1 MEKETGEIRWFS
13 GTRDLPYDTTYSAPS
28 LVTIDGQRQL
38 VMGAGDGAIWGFQP
52 RTGKPLWHYDLSL
65 RGIFATPLV
74 VGNRVYASHSEENV
88 AV

>member
-52 RTGKPLWHYDLSL
+52 EQANRCGTMIFHYVESSL
-65 RGIFATPLV
+65 RPSWLGTASM
-74 VGNRVYASHSEENV
+74 RVTAKRM
-88 AV
+88 